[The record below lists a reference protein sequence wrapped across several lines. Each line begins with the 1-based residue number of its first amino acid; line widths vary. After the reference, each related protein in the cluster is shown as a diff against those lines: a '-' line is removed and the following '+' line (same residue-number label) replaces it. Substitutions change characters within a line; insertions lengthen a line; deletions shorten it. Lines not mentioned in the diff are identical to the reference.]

1 VLKCLFTRHDYGK
14 ATLWDQGFG
23 HVTENDKK
31 AGGLTRF
38 FADLRAL
45 WSQDVPASVSDA
57 LAVKQ
62 YEQLRELVPVL
73 YLTIAVVSIAA
84 GLAARQN
91 LSWLY
96 QIALPGILTIVSIH
110 RYFAWR
116 KRGLGD
122 ITPSIART
130 HLQSILFAAVPM
142 AILGGMA
149 GMGGFLQASEQTKAL
164 PPMFLV
170 LAALACAN
178 CLSSY
183 PRAAIYAL
191 ILGLLPVC
199 TAMLLLGD
207 TAIKAIAITIVVV
220 SILQTRFIQLR
231 HLEMLQNL
239 ILHEEMRQL
248 ADTDPLTG
256 LANRRAFSAR
266 LVKRFAQDNDHIFA
280 VAMIDLDGFKPANDR
295 FGHAAGDA
303 ILVEV
308 AQRLQ
313 TLCATASCVAR
324 IGGDEFAILFEDS
337 SDKAI
342 FHERAAAIRKVLAL
356 PYAVE
361 NELASLSASIGVA
374 CYPDNGRSL
383 DALLKSADRALYAE
397 KAGQVVAE
405 ADAPASVDQL
415 KLFG

>member
-1 VLKCLFTRHDYGK
+1 
-14 ATLWDQGFG
+14 
-23 HVTENDKK
+23 
-31 AGGLTRF
+31 
-38 FADLRAL
+38 
-45 WSQDVPASVSDA
+45 
-57 LAVKQ
+57 
-62 YEQLRELVPVL
+62 
-73 YLTIAVVSIAA
+73 
-84 GLAARQN
+84 
-91 LSWLY
+91 
-96 QIALPGILTIVSIH
+96 
-110 RYFAWR
+110 
-116 KRGLGD
+116 
-122 ITPSIART
+122 
-130 HLQSILFAAVPM
+130 
-142 AILGGMA
+142 MA